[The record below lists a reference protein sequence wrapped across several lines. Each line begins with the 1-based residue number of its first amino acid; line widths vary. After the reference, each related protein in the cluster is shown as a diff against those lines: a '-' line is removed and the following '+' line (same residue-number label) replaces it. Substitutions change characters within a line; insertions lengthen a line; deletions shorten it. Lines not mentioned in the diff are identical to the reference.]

1 MPYIYKITNLIN
13 GKMYI
18 GKTSNTIE
26 ERWREHKH
34 DSIRE
39 RCEKRPFYDALNKYG
54 VDNFKI
60 EKLEEVKNDEIASE
74 REIYWIEKLRTYI
87 GFEDCNGYN
96 ATLGGD
102 SKRYYD
108 YKELAK
114 AYLELGTVKA
124 VTEKFNCDRETVKK
138 ACQENNIEI
147 KIAPNKRPIK
157 RISSIGEEKEYVST
171 MDAAYDFP
179 DKEVETARKNISRA
193 LNKGSTA
200 YGYKWFYLDE

>member
-74 REIYWIEKLRTYI
+74 REIYWIEKLRTYK
-87 GFEDCNGYN
+87 NGYN

-102 SKRYYD
+102 GKKYIDYD
-108 YKELAK
+108 LVIATYNKIQDISHLF
-114 AYLELGTVKA
+114 L
-124 VTEKFNCDRETVKK
+124 
-138 ACQENNIEI
+138 NNHLH
-147 KIAPNKRPIK
+147 ADLLCR
-157 RISSIGEEKEYVST
+157 
-171 MDAAYDFP
+171 
-179 DKEVETARKNISRA
+179 
-193 LNKGSTA
+193 
-200 YGYKWFYLDE
+200 